1 MRLKKNP
8 MLTNKQKAA
17 RFKAMQN
24 KNYRASLKLEGFE
37 LDGAPGTEPS
47 SEPSVS
53 EYEQIARLKKH
64 YAR

>member
-1 MRLKKNP
+1 

-37 LDGAPGTEPS
+37 FDGTPGTEPLH
-47 SEPSVS
+47 EPALS

>member
-1 MRLKKNP
+1 MTP

-17 RFKAMQN
+17 RFKAMQE

-37 LDGAPGTEPS
+37 LDGAPGTES
-47 SEPSVS
+47 SHEPPVS
-53 EYEQIARLKKH
+53 ENEQIARLKKH

>member
-1 MRLKKNP
+1 
-8 MLTNKQKAA
+8 
-17 RFKAMQN
+17 MQN

-37 LDGAPGTEPS
+37 LDGAPGTESPH
-47 SEPSVS
+47 EPPVS